1 MKNQE
6 QLNQD
11 YDKIMIDFKQK
22 AFIEGALKSEV
33 TRLEDFVSYVY
44 QAFSNNFNSEYQ
56 HIYLKPLNELSNS
69 REKKQSFFI
78 VSKCL
83 PSTFWNTGLGEITAR
98 EQARL
103 SVRDLFALQV
113 TEERTQFYQSITPG
127 VNFDTHSFVLELSNT
142 DKIKIQ
148 ENYSEFV
155 DSFLNSPL
163 LPENIKRSCYDE
175 LHNFLSYSVKEESQ
189 TNPSTVNFKKDLDFV
204 KEVLSSVTLNAPF
217 DQQMNKNFIQSL
229 SIRKQLKY

>member
-22 AFIEGALKSEV
+22 AFIEGALKNEV

-44 QAFSNNFNSEYQ
+44 QAFANNFNSEYQ

-103 SVRDLFALQV
+103 AVRDLFSLQV
-113 TEERTQFYQSITPG
+113 TEERTQFYNSISNPSH
-127 VNFDTHSFVLELSNT
+127 FDTHSSVLELSNT

-175 LHNFLSYSVKEESQ
+175 LHQFLSHNVKEESEHH
-189 TNPSTVNFKKDLDFV
+189 PSIVNFKKDLDFV
-204 KEVLSSVTLNAPF
+204 KEVLNTVTLNAPF
-217 DQQMNKNFIQSL
+217 DQQMNKHFIHSL
-229 SIRKQLKY
+229 SIKKQFKY